1 MVDALLAP
9 MRFDKFAFLTLAL
22 AATPALAD
30 DISDPLSPLK
40 GDIVVTGRRIVPD
53 SPDVLGTAAIDAGV
67 TIYDVRFRR
76 VAAAD
81 RSDPRLTII
90 AGALRGL
97 GPVEQLAK
105 VKLLVARLVR
115 SAPDLETM
123 HVSDYW
129 SNASDTLN
137 RGAGDDEDI
146 AIVEMQAL
154 KTAGFPARDLYIS
167 VGRSRVRGLHSV
179 LIARTPQGFYML
191 DDAEPRIVAAMGSAS
206 AAFTP
211 IMTIGAGRSWLHGYR
226 VHGASATTLASR

>member
-1 MVDALLAP
+1 

-30 DISDPLSPLK
+30 DNSDPLAPLRD
-40 GDIVVTGRRIVPD
+40 DIVVTGRRIVPD

-81 RSDPRLTII
+81 PSDPRLTII
-90 AGALRGL
+90 ADALRGL
-97 GPVEQLAK
+97 PPVEQLAK

-129 SNASDTLN
+129 SNASDTLD

-154 KTAGFPARDLYIS
+154 KAAGFKSRDLYIS
-167 VGRSRVRGLHSV
+167 IGRQKPVGAHIV
-179 LIARTPQGFYML
+179 LLARTPAGFMVL
-191 DDAEPRIVAAMGSAS
+191 DDRVGRPMLAQSNRQFTPVLTIGEGKSWIHGRRISGMTVHAS
-206 AAFTP
+206 A
-211 IMTIGAGRSWLHGYR
+211 R
-226 VHGASATTLASR
+226 